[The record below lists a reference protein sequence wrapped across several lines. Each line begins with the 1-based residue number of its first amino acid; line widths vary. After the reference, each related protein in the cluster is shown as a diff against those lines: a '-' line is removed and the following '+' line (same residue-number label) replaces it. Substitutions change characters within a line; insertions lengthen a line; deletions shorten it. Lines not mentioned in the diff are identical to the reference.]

1 MVVDAHGSE
10 LPEDVLAEEAIE
22 VQFEHAFQIFEVHHR
37 DGLPE
42 PFALAQDEIGGAAKR
57 ISGHANASRFARI
70 LRQSQLVV
78 AVSFGADDGA
88 IGAGIEQKRGAIAV
102 HFAFHKDHGLN
113 GAERHVKRSG
123 ASAIRQRD
131 KQENG
136 ERQYAAGGL
145 G

>member
-1 MVVDAHGSE
+1 VVVDAHGAE
-10 LPEDVLAEEAIE
+10 LAEDVLPEQAVE

-42 PFALAQDEIGGAAKR
+42 PLALAQDQIRGAAKG
-57 ISGHANASRFARI
+57 ISGQADASGFARI

-78 AVSFGADDGA
+78 AVSFGADNGA

-102 HFAFHKDHGLN
+102 HFAFHEDHGLD
-113 GAERHVKRSG
+113 GAEWDVKCSG

-131 KQENG
+131 EEEKE
-136 ERQYAAGGL
+136 ERQHAAGGL
-145 G
+145 